1 MVLPLSNILILAN
14 MRLATLSIASLVLSA
29 ALDAGEKESVRP
41 DLEAGRNFWS
51 FSPLEQPKVPQVE
64 DTKWCRTDIDR
75 FVRKRQETKGLVPSS
90 TADARTLL
98 RRAYFDLTGLPP
110 SPEQT
115 DSFLKAAAGNL
126 DAAYSS
132 LLDELLASTHYGER
146 WGRHW
151 LDLVRFAESNGYAFD
166 KDRKNAFRYRDFV
179 IRALNADMPYD
190 EFVRLQVAGDLIRP
204 KDLEAVSA
212 TGFLVAGPFTTQQTQ
227 KERERS
233 RYEQLDDMVHI
244 LGTSMLG
251 LSIGCAR
258 CHEHKYDPVSQEDYY
273 RLAATFAEVGFSDV
287 GIDEKPWIYEAA
299 KKKFDAAHAPLTAN
313 LAKYEKEKLPGAF
326 DHWFANRPEELPAPE
341 MGPWQVIGPFA
352 AENFDKAFDTAFGP
366 EREKSID
373 LKKTYG
379 KDDKKVAW
387 QARPE
392 YRDGTVHN
400 PFNSPHSAYY
410 LYRVIKSPVARKVS
424 ISLGSDDGF
433 RFWLN
438 RKEIKKNK
446 IARGAGP
453 DQEKFDLSLVAGDN
467 HVVFKI
473 VNAGGIAG
481 FYFKTI
487 VSGPPKDVLASFDK
501 PKADWS
507 PSETNKAI
515 QWYRTID
522 KEWLD
527 LKSSVEAHAKETPK
541 PELTMVYAAKK
552 RGSTYNFGK
561 DTYNVYFLNRG
572 NADQKGDLQ
581 KPGFL
586 PALMRE
592 GRMDSHWTDRKLEGD
607 KPVPGRI
614 ALADWLTDVDNG
626 AGMLL
631 ARVIVNRLW
640 QHHFG
645 RGIVTT
651 SSDFGTRGEPPTHPD
666 LLEYLA
672 RSLVENGWKLKP
684 LHKLL
689 MTSSTYMQSGGIS
702 EAKGMQDPSNLLL
715 WRKEPRR
722 LEAEVFRDTL
732 LSVSGTLDSTQFG
745 PGTLDERKP
754 RRSIY
759 LTVKR
764 SNLTPMLQLFDA
776 PDTLQGIG
784 HRQESTVAPQALAM
798 LNSPFLL
805 DLSQKFANRIRK
817 DPAKSSLDDAI
828 TEAYQVALARAPN
841 KDELSNWVSFVEA
854 QKALHNNNEQLAFR
868 DVCHAILCA
877 NEFAYID

>member
-1 MVLPLSNILILAN
+1 MRLPILATGI
-14 MRLATLSIASLVLSA
+14 LFITA
-29 ALDAGEKESVRP
+29 ALHAGGKPTARP
-41 DLEAGRNFWS
+41 DVEAGRKFWS
-51 FSPLEQPKVPQVE
+51 FQSLDSPKMPQVK
-64 DTKWCRTDIDR
+64 DASWCRTDVDR
-75 FVRKRQETKGLVPSS
+75 FVRRRQESRGVKPSP
-90 TADARTLL
+90 TADPRTLL
-98 RRAYFDLTGLPP
+98 RRAYFDLAGLPP
-110 SPEQT
+110 TPAQT
-115 DSFLKAAAGNL
+115 QAFMDAAGKNL
-126 DAAYSS
+126 DAAYAA
-132 LLDELLASTHYGER
+132 LLDELLASPHYGER
-146 WGRHW
+146 WARHW

-166 KDRKNAFRYRDFV
+166 KDRKNAFQYRDFV

-190 EFVRLQVAGDLIRP
+190 EFVRLQVAGDLLRP
-204 KDLEAVSA
+204 KDLQAVAA

-273 RLAATFAEVGFSDV
+273 RLAATFSEVGFSDV
-287 GIDEKPWIYEAA
+287 GIDEKPWVYEAA
-299 KKKFDAAHAPLTAN
+299 KNEHDAAHAPLAAE
-313 LAKYEKEKLPGAF
+313 LAKYEKEKLPAAF
-326 DHWFANRPEELPAPE
+326 DHWLANRPDELPAPE
-341 MGPWQVIGPFA
+341 MGPWHVIGPFS

-366 EREKSID
+366 EREKTID

-379 KDDKKVAW
+379 KDDKKVLW
-387 QARPE
+387 QARSE
-392 YRDGTVHN
+392 YKDGVVHN
-400 PFNSPHSAYY
+400 PFSALNSAHY

-424 ISLGSDDGF
+424 LSLGSDDGF

-446 IARGAGP
+446 VGRGAAP
-453 DQEKFDLSLVAGDN
+453 DQEKFDLQLVAGDN
-467 HVVFKI
+467 HVIFKI
-473 VNAGGIAG
+473 VNGTGPSG
-481 FYFKTI
+481 FYFKT
-487 VSGPPKDVLASFDK
+487 VVQGPPKDVLASFDK
-501 PKADWS
+501 PRSEWSKPEIDKAQ
-507 PSETNKAI
+507 

-522 KEWLD
+522 AGWLERKTAVD
-527 LKSSVEAHAKETPK
+527 VHAQTAPK
-541 PELTMVYAAKK
+541 PALTMVYSAKV

-561 DTYNVYFLNRG
+561 DTYSVYFLNRG
-572 NADQKGDLQ
+572 NADQKGDIQ

-592 GRMDSHWTDRKLEGD
+592 GRDDAHWTARKLAEGD
-607 KPVPGRI
+607 KPVPGRV
-614 ALADWLTDVDNG
+614 ALANWLTDVDDG

-651 SSDFGTRGEPPTHPD
+651 SSDFGTRGEPPTHPE
-666 LLEYLA
+666 LLDFLA
-672 RSLVENGWKLKP
+672 RSLIENGWKLKR

-689 MTSSTYMQSGGIS
+689 MTSSTYMQSGGRS
-702 EAKGMQDPSNLLL
+702 EAGRMEDPSNLLL

-722 LEAEVFRDTL
+722 LEAEIFRDTL
-732 LSVSGTLDSTQFG
+732 LSVSGTLDATQFG
-745 PGTLDERKP
+745 PGSLDERKP

-805 DLSQKFANRIRK
+805 DLSLKFATRVRK
-817 DPAKSSLDDAI
+817 DPAKTSVGDGI
-828 TEAYQVALARAPN
+828 REAYRVALARQPSA
-841 KDELSNWVSFVEA
+841 DELSGWVTFVEQ
-854 QKALHNNNEQLAFR
+854 QKLLHKNNEQLAFR
-868 DVCHAILCA
+868 DACHAILCA
-877 NEFAYID
+877 NEFAYVD